1 MESMNCRKT
10 HLRLVAPVDG
20 TVQGL
25 KIHTPGVVA
34 TADAAVRG
42 HCRLV

>member
-1 MESMNCRKT
+1 LVNRRT
-10 HLRLVAPVDG
+10 VHLRLVAPVDG

-25 KIHTPGVVA
+25 KIHTPSAVA